1 MRTGH
6 KGPGRWQMKKTG
18 EKLHDSGHDGLR
30 SCRKFRKTG
39 HRIQSV
45 ECGMKRERQEKQAK
59 VRPKSHV
66 KECGFYSESTGEPW
80 KDIKPE
86 NAH

>member
-1 MRTGH
+1 
-6 KGPGRWQMKKTG
+6 
-18 EKLHDSGHDGLR
+18 
-30 SCRKFRKTG
+30 
-39 HRIQSV
+39 
-45 ECGMKRERQEKQAK
+45 MKRERQEKPAK

-66 KECGFYSESTGEPW
+66 KECGLYPESTGEPW